1 MMTTVFQ
8 RIGPYEILEE
18 IGRGGMAAVFLATD
32 TRTSRRV
39 ALKLVPAGNDRE
51 AREILEAERWG
62 AKLQQQFCRA
72 SGHVPVV
79 YEHGTEWGYF
89 YIAMEYLEGLNLS
102 EVIAAGP
109 LNSERA
115 ARIAGQLCEFLEAA
129 HGFEV
134 TIDGRPLR
142 SLLHGDLKPRNIKV
156 TQDDRV
162 KVLDFGIAK
171 ALSLSR
177 KVTRN
182 DFGSIAY
189 LSPERLDSGEI
200 DPQADFWAVGVLL
213 YEMVS
218 GGLPFQAPD
227 TRRLEQ
233 RIQSRQPPTSLGGRC
248 TPGLAAVVGKLL
260 AGRPEDRYT
269 AAAAIREDLER
280 VIAGRQTRAETEG
293 WPTRAAD
300 EPPTRRTRPSENVED
315 EATRRTREPKAAQE
329 TAVAQPSDLVR
340 RAQPRPGASGKR
352 ISRRPLLRTALLLIA
367 LASACNEIRVAAV
380 ARRLAATV
388 PTRELD
394 GLADAWNQYE
404 ALSRRSLGIGVSRL
418 EEALARQTAVLG
430 DRVIANYRT
439 ALPSVRETQWRLA
452 REALAHAVSV
462 ASSAQLKA
470 SLRYCD
476 GHLHRIDGEARK
488 ARGKTVEA
496 QQEFTDAVTAFR
508 EAAELRPNWPDPFL
522 GLARTFI
529 YGLEDVDRGADALTQ
544 AQRFGYTP
552 GDRETTQLADGY
564 RARGDTLARTARTLA
579 GLAQEQEYLTR
590 AAEAYRRALNLYA
603 KVVSFAGVPRTMRL
617 TERALGQVEQRIAD
631 LSRPAVQPSP
641 EQNLAP
647 GGDNSQSPAA
657 VAPHEGR
664 PASADSSSPEGSG
677 AVSPK
682 RAEPHQR
689 EVGQW
694 P

>member
-8 RIGPYEILEE
+8 RVGPYEILEE

-32 TRTSRRV
+32 TRTDRRV
-39 ALKLVPAGNDRE
+39 ALKLVPTGNDRE
-51 AREILEAERWG
+51 AREILEAECWG
-62 AKLQQQFCRA
+62 AKLQEQFCRA

-89 YIAMEYLEGLNLS
+89 YIAMEYLEGPTLS
-102 EVIAAGP
+102 EVIARGP

-115 ARIAGQLCEFLEAA
+115 AGIGVQLCQFLEAA
-129 HGFEV
+129 HSFEV

-156 TQDDRV
+156 TEDDGV

-189 LSPERLDSGEI
+189 LSPERLESGEI

-233 RIQSRQPPTSLGGRC
+233 RIQSGQPPTSLGDRC
-248 TPGLAAVVGKLL
+248 TPALAAVIGKLL
-260 AGRPEDRYT
+260 AGRPEDRY
-269 AAAAIREDLER
+269 AAASAIRDDLEH
-280 VIAGRQTRAETEG
+280 VIAGRETQAEHEGWLTRAT
-293 WPTRAAD
+293 D
-300 EPPTRRTRPSENVED
+300 QPPTRRTRPPENVED
-315 EATRRTREPKAAQE
+315 EVTRRTREPKAAQE
-329 TAVAQPSDLVR
+329 MTLAQQSHLAGQTPPSSSS
-340 RAQPRPGASGKR
+340 PGKR
-352 ISRRPLLRTALLLIA
+352 ISRRLHLRTILVLIA
-367 LASACNEIRVAAV
+367 LAIAFNEIRVAAV
-380 ARRLAATV
+380 ARRLAAAV
-388 PTRELD
+388 PTQELD
-394 GLADAWNQYE
+394 GLADVWDQYE
-404 ALSRRSLGIGVSRL
+404 ALSRRSLKIGVIGL
-418 EEALARQTAVLG
+418 ERALAQQTGLLSE
-430 DRVIANYRT
+430 RVIANYRT
-439 ALPSVRETQWRLA
+439 PRPSVRETQWRLA
-452 REALAHAVSV
+452 RAALAHAVSAV
-462 ASSAQLKA
+462 PSAQRKA

-544 AQRFGYTP
+544 AQRLGYAP

-590 AAEAYRRALNLYA
+590 AADAYRRALDLYGR
-603 KVVSFAGVPRTMRL
+603 VVSFADVARAMRL
-617 TERALGQVEQRIAD
+617 AQRALGQVEQRID
-631 LSRPAVQPSP
+631 LLSRPAVQPSP
-641 EQNLAP
+641 PQNLAP
-647 GGDNSQSPAA
+647 GGDGA
-657 VAPHEGR
+657 
-664 PASADSSSPEGSG
+664 G

-682 RAEPHQR
+682 RAELSLGGGWSADR
-689 EVGQW
+689 TAGESGK
-694 P
+694 

>member
-8 RIGPYEILEE
+8 RVGPYEILEE

-32 TRTSRRV
+32 TRTNRRV
-39 ALKLVPAGNDRE
+39 ALKLVPTGNDRE
-51 AREILEAERWG
+51 AREILEAECWG
-62 AKLQQQFCRA
+62 AKLQEQFCRA

-102 EVIAAGP
+102 EVIAGGP

-115 ARIAGQLCEFLEAA
+115 AGIAVQLCEFLEAA

-156 TQDDRV
+156 TEDDRV

-189 LSPERLDSGEI
+189 LSPERLESGEI

-213 YEMVS
+213 YEMVG

-233 RIQSRQPPTSLGGRC
+233 RIQSGQPPTSLEGRC
-248 TPGLAAVVGKLL
+248 SPGLAAVIGKLL
-260 AGRPEDRYT
+260 AGRPEDRY
-269 AAAAIREDLER
+269 ADAAAIRDDLER
-280 VIAGRQTRAETEG
+280 VIAGRETQAEHQGWLTRAT
-293 WPTRAAD
+293 D
-300 EPPTRRTRPSENVED
+300 QPPTRRTRAPESVED
-315 EATRRTREPKAAQE
+315 EVTRRTREPRAAQE
-329 TAVAQPSDLVR
+329 NTVAQQSHVVGQTQPSSSS
-340 RAQPRPGASGKR
+340 PGTR
-352 ISRRPLLRTALLLIA
+352 ISRRLHLRTVLVLIA
-367 LASACNEIRVAAV
+367 LAIAFNEIRVAAV
-380 ARRLAATV
+380 ARRLAAGV
-388 PTRELD
+388 PTQELD
-394 GLADAWNQYE
+394 GLADVWDQYE
-404 ALSRRSLGIGVSRL
+404 ALSRRSLRIGVIGL
-418 EEALARQTAVLG
+418 EGALARQTGILS

-452 REALAHAVSV
+452 REALAHSVSAVPSV
-462 ASSAQLKA
+462 QRKA

-544 AQRFGYTP
+544 AQRLGYTP

-564 RARGDTLARTARTLA
+564 RVRGDTLARTARTLA
-579 GLAQEQEYLTR
+579 GFAQEQEYLTR
-590 AAEAYRRALNLYA
+590 AAEAYRRALDLYA
-603 KVVSFAGVPRTMRL
+603 RVVSFADVARAMRL
-617 TERALGQVEQRIAD
+617 TQRALGQVEQRI
-631 LSRPAVQPSP
+631 LQS
-641 EQNLAP
+641 LAP
-647 GGDNSQSPAA
+647 GGEDSQSGGAT
-657 VAPHEGR
+657 APHEGR
-664 PASADSSSPEGSG
+664 
-677 AVSPK
+677 
-682 RAEPHQR
+682 R
-689 EVGQW
+689 
-694 P
+694 

>member
-1 MMTTVFQ
+1 
-8 RIGPYEILEE
+8 
-18 IGRGGMAAVFLATD
+18 MAAVFLAAD

-39 ALKLVPAGNDRE
+39 ALKLVPTGNDRE

-62 AKLQQQFCRA
+62 AKLQEQFCRA

-79 YEHGTEWGYF
+79 YEHGIEWGYF

-115 ARIAGQLCEFLEAA
+115 AGIAVQLCEFLEAA
-129 HGFEV
+129 HAFEV
-134 TIDGRPLR
+134 TIDGRSLR
-142 SLLHGDLKPRNIKV
+142 SLLHGDLKPRNIRV

-200 DPQADFWAVGVLL
+200 DPQTDFWAVGVLL

-233 RIQSRQPPTSLGGRC
+233 RIQSGQPPTSLGGRC
-248 TPGLAAVVGKLL
+248 TPGLAAVIGKLL
-260 AGRPEDRYT
+260 AGRPEDRY
-269 AAAAIREDLER
+269 AAAVAIREDLAR
-280 VIAGRQTRAETEG
+280 VLAGQVTQAEHEG
-293 WPTRAAD
+293 WPVRATD
-300 EPPTRRTRPSENVED
+300 QPPTRRTRPPERVEV
-315 EATRRTREPKAAQE
+315 EVTRRTQEPRAVQG
-329 TAVAQPSDLVR
+329 TTVAQPSDLVGQTR
-340 RAQPRPGASGKR
+340 SSSGALR
-352 ISRRPLLRTALLLIA
+352 TFMSRRPLLRTALILIA
-367 LASACNEIRVAAV
+367 LASACNEIQVAAV
-380 ARRLAATV
+380 ARRLTAAV
-388 PTRELD
+388 PTRELG
-394 GLADAWNQYE
+394 GLAEAWDQYE
-404 ALSRRSLGIGVSRL
+404 ALSRRGLRIGVVGL
-418 EEALARQTAVLG
+418 EQALVQQTGLLS

-452 REALAHAVSV
+452 REALARAVSAV
-462 ASSAQLKA
+462 PTRRLKA

-488 ARGKTVEA
+488 ARGKAVEA
-496 QQEFTDAVTAFR
+496 QQEFTDAITAFR
-508 EAAELRPNWPDPFL
+508 EAAELRPDWPDAFL

-529 YGLEDVDRGADALTQ
+529 YGLEDVDRGADAFTQ
-544 AQRFGYTP
+544 AQRLGYTL

-564 RARGDTLARTARTLA
+564 RARGENLARTARTLA
-579 GLAQEQEYLTR
+579 GLAPEQDYLTR
-590 AAEAYRRALNLYA
+590 AAEAYRRALDLYS
-603 KVVSFAGVPRTMRL
+603 KVVSFADVARAMRL
-617 TERALGQVEQRIAD
+617 TQRELGQVEQRITL
-631 LSRPAVQPSP
+631 LSRPAVQPLP
-641 EQNLAP
+641 QQN
-647 GGDNSQSPAA
+647 PAL
-657 VAPHEGR
+657 E
-664 PASADSSSPEGSG
+664 DDGSFG

-682 RAEPHQR
+682 RARPNQLEGGR
-689 EVGQW
+689 
-694 P
+694 